1 MSAKAL
7 LFAVAACLICA
18 CAQMP
23 GAPPPSPRPGNTLN
37 CTGANCDVKVFVK
50 CDDLIHLFCWIEVDY
65 DWVHVARGNSPVI
78 TWEVRTSGYTF
89 SDNGIAFPSGSPF
102 RCNAAGKTKFIC
114 NDMHTAPGKYK
125 YTITLIGFPFVLPND
140 PWVDNE

>member
-1 MSAKAL
+1 MSAKTL
-7 LFAVAACLICA
+7 LFVIAAYLIGG

-23 GAPPPSPRPGNTLN
+23 GAPPPSPPPGKTYS
-37 CTGANCDVKVFVK
+37 CTGANCDVKVSVK
-50 CDDLIHLFCWIEVDY
+50 CTLYVFCWIEADPEWLQVP
-65 DWVHVARGNSPVI
+65 RGNSPVI

-140 PWVDNE
+140 PWVENE

>member
-7 LFAVAACLICA
+7 LFAIAACLICA

-23 GAPPPSPRPGNTLN
+23 GTPPPSPPPGAKIL
-37 CTGANCDVKVFVK
+37 K
-50 CDDLIHLFCWIEVDY
+50 CDTPAFAVEVSVKSETYAFCWIETDN
-65 DWVHVARGNSPVI
+65 DWVQVVRGNSPVI
-78 TWEVRTSGYTF
+78 TWDVVTSGYTF

-102 RCNAAGKTKFIC
+102 QCNSAGKTKFIC

-125 YTITLIGFPFVLPND
+125 YTV
-140 PWVDNE
+140 